1 LPYLS
6 GERAPIWK
14 EGAKAVFFGMGP
26 QHGQAHLVRAGM
38 EAVLFNLYAIAQ
50 SLPLQE
56 WPKKIMAS
64 GGFIQNQTWLQ
75 MLSDLFQ
82 LPVELNHDGD
92 ASARGALLLGMQAAF
107 PTVQWEMPTNQVLQP
122 NATLVEDYQEAFQR
136 FEQLSSSLVPL
147 M

>member
-1 LPYLS
+1 
-6 GERAPIWK
+6 
-14 EGAKAVFFGMGP
+14 
-26 QHGQAHLVRAGM
+26 M

-50 SLPLQE
+50 SLPLKE
-56 WPKKIMAS
+56 RPKKIMAS

-75 MLSDLFQ
+75 MLANLFQ

-92 ASARGALLLGMQAAF
+92 ASARGAILLGMQAAY
-107 PTVQWEMPTNQVLQP
+107 PIVQWEIPTNQVLQP
-122 NATLVEDYQEAFQR
+122 NAALTEDYQQVFQR